1 MTTGERI
8 KKLRKQKGMT
18 QKQLSEELGI
28 ANNSLSRYEIG
39 ERNPPFDMLEKIAAA
54 LGVQTWELLCDDVSK
69 GLADVY
75 VKTSIINNQ
84 ETFEAY
90 EDLKEVASEVAN
102 RLIDRNAE
110 NVEGIK
116 YFYNK
121 LNHEGKKEALK
132 RTIELT
138 KIEEYTKSDTAPESK
153 GEDFE

>member
-1 MTTGERI
+1 MQFAQRLE
-8 KKLRKQKGMT
+8 KLMQEKQITKYRLA
-18 QKQLSEELGI
+18 KELGVHQTTVK
-28 ANNSLSRYEIG
+28 NWLDGNTEPKFY
-39 ERNPPFDMLEKIAAA
+39 MLEKIAAA

>member
-1 MTTGERI
+1 MIIGESI

-18 QKQLSEELGI
+18 QKQLSQELGI
-28 ANNSLSRYEIG
+28 AINSLSRYEIG

-90 EDLKEVASEVAN
+90 EGLKEVAGEAAN
-102 RLIDRNAE
+102 QLIDRNAE
-110 NVEGIK
+110 NDEGIK

-138 KIEEYTKSDTAPESK
+138 EIEKYTKPDTNNEST
-153 GEDFE
+153 GEDIE